1 MAFFSADFLSP
12 LFSLTMAVLF
22 AGTLYYLAR
31 LQNRVSAM
39 RGAQSELR
47 GLLRACSDSVD
58 GAERSITAMRQ
69 SAQALAID
77 LGRTMDEAERLRAE
91 VDRTCAAARQAMER
105 LGPIAASVT
114 AAPTPESA
122 APAKATKPG
131 PAKPKPFADA
141 ALLKGAPVGSP
152 QAPAGPHERAA
163 MRLFRETFR
172 GL

>member
-1 MAFFSADFLSP
+1 MAFFSADFLGP
-12 LFSLTMAVLF
+12 LFSLTMALLF

-58 GAERSITAMRQ
+58 EAERSITAMRQ
-69 SAQALAID
+69 SAQALAIN
-77 LGRTMDEAERLRAE
+77 LGRTMDEAERLRGE
-91 VDRTCAAARQAMER
+91 VDRTCAAARDAMER
-105 LGPIAASVT
+105 LGPAAASIAAPP
-114 AAPTPESA
+114 AAQTVP
-122 APAKATKPG
+122 PAKGVKPG
-131 PAKPKPFADA
+131 TKQKPFTNAP
-141 ALLKGAPVGSP
+141 LPVGSP

-163 MRLFRETFR
+163 MQLFRETFR